1 MMTEISHIVSSD
13 LLDLI
18 DNRKFYMCLANIASK
33 DENYCNFYAEQV
45 KKGAF
50 VLLDNGAAESD
61 QMTLDVMWSVIEKIN
76 PTEVIL
82 NDCLMNGAET
92 IRRSLEAIDFYKS
105 KGYKGQFMFVPQGKD
120 LFEWLLC
127 LQLMDKSSIN
137 TIGVS
142 KFVTSG
148 WKNSN
153 ARYLCCHQINQLYHS
168 KFKVHLL
175 GCHENINEVATV
187 ATQFPNIVRSNDTA
201 IAYIYAHAGKSI
213 TDGDRPSG
221 EINFIKSELTDE
233 QVELLKQNIQKFDSL
248 FYFENKE

>member
-1 MMTEISHIVSSD
+1 MTEISHIVSSD
-13 LLDLI
+13 LLHLI
-18 DNRKFYMCLANIASK
+18 DGREFYMCLANIASK
-33 DENYCNFYAEQV
+33 DENYCNFYADQV

-92 IRRSLEAIDFYKS
+92 IRRSLEARDFYES
-105 KGYKGQFMFVPQGKD
+105 KGYKGQYMFVPQGKD
-120 LFEWLLC
+120 FLEWGMC
-127 LQLMDKSSIN
+127 LELMDKTDIS

-148 WKNSN
+148 WNLSD
-153 ARYLCCHQINQLYHS
+153 ARHNCCNFIDKFRNNDDSYQ
-168 KFKVHLL
+168 FKVHLL
-175 GCHENINEVATV
+175 GCHENIEEVADC
-187 ATQFPNIVRSNDTA
+187 AKDFPELIRSNDTA
-201 IAYIYAHAGKSI
+201 IAYIYALANKKI

-221 EINFIKSELTDE
+221 EINFIKSELSPE
-233 QVELLKQNIQKFDSL
+233 QVELLKQNINIFDSL
-248 FYFENKE
+248 FYF